1 MATASAASTNST
13 ETLRGREFEPR
24 RHVVIGLGGIG
35 HHVLRLLAQ
44 FLHSRKRRLT
54 ILAVD
59 GDTFEPGN
67 KTRMQFRS
75 YGPKARVLV
84 EEVGEDYGDVLTLL
98 PVEDYVTPENI
109 ASVVGPGDVVL
120 CQPDNHMTRRLV
132 EQRCAE
138 LDDVVLF
145 SGGNDGV
152 EDGNTGT
159 YGNVQVYLRAGGIDL
174 TNPISRFHPEIA
186 QPADKLP
193 TDKGCAEQ
201 QASAP
206 QLLFTNLAVASA
218 MLAAY
223 FAWTERRLAYE
234 EVYLDILPASMVAVS
249 RKTAARAA

>member
-1 MATASAASTNST
+1 M
-13 ETLRGREFEPR
+13 
-24 RHVVIGLGGIG
+24 
-35 HHVLRLLAQ
+35 
-44 FLHSRKRRLT
+44 
-54 ILAVD
+54 
-59 GDTFEPGN
+59 
-67 KTRMQFRS
+67 
-75 YGPKARVLV
+75 
-84 EEVGEDYGDVLTLL
+84 
-98 PVEDYVTPENI
+98 TPENI

-186 QPADKLP
+186 RPADKLP